1 MDRFVCILIAI
12 SVIFILTYKP
22 ESKVL
27 EKYVSSP
34 GSSPSPPP
42 STKQPDC
49 CGSDAYR
56 ANHHTQCESAYYHNI
71 QFGQPKEEM
80 GCPTRQP
87 NVLMGAIVEP
97 AQYNI

>member
-1 MDRFVCILIAI
+1 MDRFVCILIAV

-22 ESKVL
+22 ESKTL
-27 EKYVSSP
+27 EKYVSP
-34 GSSPSPPP
+34 AASSPQQASP
-42 STKQPDC
+42 QPEC

-56 ANHHTQCESAYYHNI
+56 ANHHTQCESAYYQNL

>member
-1 MDRFVCILIAI
+1 MDKFICILIAI

-22 ESKVL
+22 ETRTL
-27 EKYVSSP
+27 EKYILPQQVQQ
-34 GSSPSPPP
+34 
-42 STKQPDC
+42 KQPEC

-56 ANHHTQCESAYYHNI
+56 ANHHTQCESSYYQSL

-80 GCPTRQP
+80 GCPARQP
-87 NVLMGAIVEP
+87 NVLMGAIMEP